1 MWVGKQHSRH
11 VCILAGVSAT
21 VSQTPTALLSFR
33 NVDVTISG
41 SSFSRLD
48 GGRGGSVVSY
58 SGGSLTVEDT
68 TFSGC
73 SAAGNDSAVLLVDG
87 ATLAVTGSRFLN
99 NYSEFAGGAI
109 LATDSSIRISGS
121 RWACC
126 SESKL
131 QTYYELCLEQSIVR
145 SNVFRSSLKC
155 SSTLP
160 TRPSVHRR
168 LSGFLLWVRHI
179 NAAPQ
184 LLRRGRSLAAQRAI
198 VFQATSA
205 SIIALLGH
213 AHGHV

>member
-33 NVDVTISG
+33 NVDVTIRG

-58 SGGSLTVEDT
+58 SGGTLTVEDT

-87 ATLAVTGSRFLN
+87 ATLAVTASRFLD

-109 LATDSSIRISGS
+109 LASDSRVTISGS

-126 SESKL
+126 RECPKC
-131 QTYYELCLEQSIVR
+131 QTCHNLCLEPSTVQ
-145 SNVFRSSLKC
+145 NTVFSSSLTC
-155 SSTLP
+155 GQAHTADQARCP
-160 TRPSVHRR
+160 QTIFC
-168 LSGFLLWVRHI
+168 FLLWVRHI
-179 NAAPQ
+179 WHN
-184 LLRRGRSLAAQRAI
+184 
-198 VFQATSA
+198 
-205 SIIALLGH
+205 
-213 AHGHV
+213 